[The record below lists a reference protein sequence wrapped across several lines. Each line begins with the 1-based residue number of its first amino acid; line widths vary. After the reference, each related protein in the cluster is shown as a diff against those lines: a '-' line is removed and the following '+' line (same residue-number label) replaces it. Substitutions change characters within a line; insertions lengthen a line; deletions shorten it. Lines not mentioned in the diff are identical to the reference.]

1 VEPAVYECRTQPVED
16 HRPQLF
22 RSIAPTRHADRN
34 DNPMK
39 TVPPSTAKR
48 PRTLA
53 GVVPVAADG
62 SRAQTVARYEAAL
75 RLMQD
80 GKYEKAH
87 TAFTQMLA
95 ASPADLAERIRMYIN
110 ACLQQIAKG
119 QTQFASQEERYDYAI
134 SLLNNGNYEDARA
147 QLRKIIAEN
156 SSADYAFYGLAVL
169 ASMTGDAHTC
179 LEHLTEAIHLNPKN
193 RIQARADS
201 DFQDMADD
209 PRFTELLYPEI

>member
-1 VEPAVYECRTQPVED
+1 
-16 HRPQLF
+16 
-22 RSIAPTRHADRN
+22 
-34 DNPMK
+34 MK
-39 TVPPSTAKR
+39 TASPSTSKR

-53 GVVPVAADG
+53 GIAPVAADG
-62 SRAQTVARYEAAL
+62 SRAQTLARYEATL
-75 RLMQD
+75 RLMQE

-87 TAFTQMLA
+87 AAFTQMLA
-95 ASPADLAERIRMYIN
+95 SSPADLAERIRMYIN

-119 QTQFASQEERYDYAI
+119 QTQFATPEEQYDYAI
-134 SLLNNGNYEDARA
+134 SLLNDGNYEDARA

-193 RIQARADS
+193 RIQARADT

-209 PRFTELLYPEI
+209 PRFTELLYPEV